1 MSSLSPG
8 ALGFP
13 IDLPPVF
20 ELLPC
25 ASWPRL
31 PTPQGGYWVVYSAH
45 TVSDGFPAF
54 GWTPEQEVALVS
66 GG

>member
-1 MSSLSPG
+1 MSPG
-8 ALGFP
+8 AQRLP
-13 IDLPPVF
+13 TDLPPVS

-25 ASWPRL
+25 ASWPRP

-45 TVSDGFPAF
+45 TVSDGFPAS
-54 GWTPEQEVALVS
+54 GWTPEPEVALVS